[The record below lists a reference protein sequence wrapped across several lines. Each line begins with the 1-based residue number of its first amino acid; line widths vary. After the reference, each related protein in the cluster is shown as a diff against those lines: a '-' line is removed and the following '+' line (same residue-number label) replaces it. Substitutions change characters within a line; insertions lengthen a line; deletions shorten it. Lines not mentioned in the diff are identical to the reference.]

1 MSINQRKV
9 HKLKNGS
16 TAIIS
21 SNSCSKSVTVY
32 FLFKV
37 GSRDEPPSLYGVAH
51 FLEHLFFKGT
61 CNRPEAK
68 MIAETIDQYG
78 GIFNA
83 FTSRD
88 MTGYYIKLPPKHLS
102 IAIKILSDMMI
113 NSIFDPREIKTEKA
127 VVINELKMRSS
138 DPGQRLDEE
147 MATLLYKN
155 TDLAHPIGGDKTTVC
170 KLKREDLA
178 TFVINHYIPK
188 NMIVSIAGKIR
199 PSIKSTLN
207 LLNSCFST
215 DMTKRYYTFLSSSY
229 LTSPTSSTI
238 PLKSI
243 ILPKTKYYPNFYK
256 QQKSFRFKSIHN
268 KELEHT
274 FISLAF
280 PVINYKDPHSYLLE
294 LLTVILA
301 GNMSSR
307 LFISLRERR
316 GLVYNVSCSTE
327 YYKDTGSFAI
337 TCSTFNNREIVL
349 KTLKQIGNEIK
360 LLKNAPISDHE
371 LKKATEYILG
381 SLEMK
386 MEQTND
392 MAFDQASDYIYLNKL
407 ITPKILKKL
416 YAKITPNMIIKTAN
430 KFFIKKRLNLV
441 ILSPLRFKASSIV
454 I

>member
-21 SNSCSKSVTVY
+21 SNFCAKSVTIY

-37 GSRDEPPSLYGVAH
+37 GSRDEPHSLYGIAH

-88 MTGYYIKLPPKHLS
+88 MTGYYIKLPPKYLP

-113 NSIFDPREIKTEKA
+113 NSIFNPNDIETEKA

-147 MATLLYKN
+147 MAKLLYKN
-155 TDLAHPIGGDKTTVC
+155 TNLAHPIGGDKTTVC
-170 KLKREDLA
+170 KLTREDLA
-178 TFVINHYIPK
+178 KFVINHYIPK
-188 NMIVSIAGKIR
+188 NMIISIAGKIR

-207 LLNSCFST
+207 LLNKVFSI
-215 DMTKRYYTFLSSSY
+215 DMTKRYHTFIKSSPESVILS
-229 LTSPTSSTI
+229 
-238 PLKSI
+238 
-243 ILPKTKYYPNFYK
+243 KTKYYAKFYK
-256 QQKSFRFKSIHN
+256 QQKSFRFKSIQN
-268 KELEHT
+268 KELDHT

-280 PVINYKDPHSYLLE
+280 PIVNYKDPLSYLFEILV
-294 LLTVILA
+294 VILA

-307 LFISLRERR
+307 LFISLREKR
-316 GLVYNVSCSTE
+316 GLVYNVKCFTE
-327 YYKDTGSFAI
+327 YYKDTGGFAI
-337 TCSTFNNREIVL
+337 TCSTFNKRETVL
-349 KTLKQIGNEIK
+349 KTIKQIENEIK
-360 LLKNAPISDHE
+360 LLKNAPILE
-371 LKKATEYILG
+371 EEINKAREYILG

-407 ITPKILKKL
+407 VTPSILKKL
-416 YAKITPNMIIKTAN
+416 YAKITPNMIIKVVN
-430 KFFIKKRLNLV
+430 KFFIKKHLNLI
-441 ILSPLRFKASSIV
+441 ILSPLRFKATSI
-454 I
+454 II